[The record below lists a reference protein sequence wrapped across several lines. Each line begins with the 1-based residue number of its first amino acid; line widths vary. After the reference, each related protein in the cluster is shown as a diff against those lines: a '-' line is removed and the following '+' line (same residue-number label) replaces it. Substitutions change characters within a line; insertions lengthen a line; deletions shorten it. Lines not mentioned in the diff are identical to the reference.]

1 MKEIKVVFRRLVFP
15 YWKDYIT
22 YFILAVIGM
31 ILAAAGTSA
40 SAYLVKPVLDEIFLK
55 KDEAALHTLPWLII
69 LVYAMKAGGN
79 FLQSYYTEHIGQD
92 IIRRI
97 RNRMMRVMLSL
108 DLGFF
113 QRFRS
118 GELISRNIND
128 VERLKN
134 IVSTLLPVF
143 ARETLTAVGLLGVV
157 IYQSPHLA
165 LYALVF
171 LPAAIL
177 PIALIAKRLK
187 RLSHKTQEKTSDLT
201 SRLAEILNNIEIIKA
216 HATEDFEHGRF
227 AKENRDYYSLTMKS
241 IRTSLM
247 SSPVMELL
255 GAIGIAF
262 VIYIGGQ
269 EVIDG
274 TMSTGAFFSFMT
286 ALFMLYSPIK
296 RITNIINQ
304 LQNALAACE
313 RILFLLDQKPQVAS
327 EGTLELTE
335 ANQLR
340 FENVYLSYG
349 ETEALRGVSLTV
361 NRGEKLALI
370 GPSGG
375 GKSSLVNL
383 VVRFFDPQKGEILID
398 GHSLKE
404 YALPSLR
411 KGISIVT
418 QRVYIFHDSVA
429 ANVAYGNPIDPE
441 RVAQVLKM
449 ANAWEFVQ
457 VMGGIDTL
465 LEEHGTNL
473 SGGQRQRIAIA
484 RALYNDPKIIIFDEA
499 TSALDN
505 ESERLITQ
513 AIDKISQDRITLII
527 AHRLSTVKRAD
538 KIAVLEKGQVVCLDT
553 IEALEETCPAYQR
566 LAGAMEA
573 E

>member
-1 MKEIKVVFRRLVFP
+1 LKELKVIFRRLVFP
-15 YWKDYIT
+15 YWKDYIS
-22 YFILAVIGM
+22 YFVLAIVGM
-31 ILAAAGTSA
+31 VLAAAGTSA
-40 SAYLVKPVLDEIFLK
+40 TAYLVKPVLDEIFLK

-69 LVYAMKAGGN
+69 LVYAMKAGGA

-97 RNRMMRVMLSL
+97 RDRMMGVMLSL
-108 DLGFF
+108 DLSFF

-128 VERLKN
+128 VERLKS

-171 LPAAIL
+171 LPAAVL

-201 SRLAEILNNIEIIKA
+201 ARLAEILNNIEIIKA
-216 HATEDFEHGRF
+216 HATEDLEHGRF
-227 AKENRDYYSLTMKS
+227 AKENRDYYGLTMKS
-241 IRTSLM
+241 VRTSLM
-247 SSPVMELL
+247 SSPIMELL

-274 TMSTGAFFSFMT
+274 TMSAGAFFSFMT
-286 ALFMLYSPIK
+286 ALFMLYSPVK
-296 RITNIINQ
+296 RVINIINQ

-313 RILFLLDQKPQVAS
+313 RILFLLDQKPQVTS
-327 EGTLELTE
+327 EGTRELTE
-335 ANQLR
+335 AHQLR
-340 FENVYLSYG
+340 FEDVHLSYG
-349 ETEALRGVSLTV
+349 ETEVLRGVSLTV
-361 NRGEKLALI
+361 DRGEKLALI

-383 VVRFFDPQKGEILID
+383 VVRFFDPQKGAILID
-398 GHSLKE
+398 GHPLKE
-404 YALPSLR
+404 YALSSLR
-411 KGISIVT
+411 KGVSIVT
-418 QRVYIFHDSVA
+418 QRVYIFHDTVA
-429 ANVAYGNPIDPE
+429 ANVAYGNPVDPD
-441 RVAQVLKM
+441 RVIEALKM
-449 ANAWEFVQ
+449 ANAWEFVRE
-457 VMGGIDTL
+457 MGGIDTL

-513 AIDKISQDRITLII
+513 AIDKISKERITLII

-538 KIAVLEKGQVVCLDT
+538 KIAVLEKGAVVCLGT
-553 IEALEETCPAYQR
+553 MERLEKECPAYRR
-566 LAGAMEA
+566 LAGAMED
-573 E
+573 